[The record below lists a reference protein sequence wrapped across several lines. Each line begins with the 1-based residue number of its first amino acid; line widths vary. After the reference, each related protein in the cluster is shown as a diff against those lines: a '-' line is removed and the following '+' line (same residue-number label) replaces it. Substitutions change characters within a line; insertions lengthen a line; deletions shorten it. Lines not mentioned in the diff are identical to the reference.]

1 MRAWQVCGTLGAHKS
16 PQSMYYIGGRCERF
30 AHSPPGARIQTRK
43 ANSRWESRKYDSPT
57 TPSELL
63 FLPSTPFLELGV
75 DALLVA
81 QPLPSYCA
89 LIQAPQWERAI
100 NCWWR
105 LLQLRCSHMKD
116 RDDRFDLVKF
126 QILSRKSVGVRS
138 LIPPPLLLFHV
149 TQSANMANTRA
160 PLSCFLLPKFA
171 CSSGN
176 DPSYPIYPL

>member
-1 MRAWQVCGTLGAHKS
+1 MNF
-16 PQSMYYIGGRCERF
+16 YF
-30 AHSPPGARIQTRK
+30 
-43 ANSRWESRKYDSPT
+43 
-57 TPSELL
+57 
-63 FLPSTPFLELGV
+63 PSTPFLELGV

-105 LLQLRCSHMKD
+105 LLQLRCRHMKN

-126 QILSRKSVGVRS
+126 LIPSRKSVGARS

-149 TQSANMANTRA
+149 TQSANMGNTRRRHPSLVSCSQSLLA
-160 PLSCFLLPKFA
+160 PPVMTLPIPSIHCNQ
-171 CSSGN
+171 CSL
-176 DPSYPIYPL
+176 PSFPPCSDGVAVGHFWKVLREGERAGEPVGSVRYGTEPRVLYYGK

>member
-43 ANSRWESRKYDSPT
+43 ANSRWESRKYDSP
-57 TPSELL
+57 PRLGVN
-63 FLPSTPFLELGV
+63 FYFPSTPFLELGV

-105 LLQLRCSHMKD
+105 LLQLRCRHMKN

-126 QILSRKSVGVRS
+126 LIPSRKSVGVRS
-138 LIPPPLLLFHV
+138 LIPPLPSCSMLHNLQIWPTRGGARHPSLLFPAPKVCLLL
-149 TQSANMANTRA
+149 
-160 PLSCFLLPKFA
+160 L
-171 CSSGN
+171 
-176 DPSYPIYPL
+176 